1 MRKSGF
7 LIYYVLFCIVCF
19 SLGLL
24 LSFILKSET
33 FATIPPKLELQF
45 TLTVL
50 QANST
55 NFLLYLFCFPISP
68 LLQLF
73 DLLSLGI
80 QLGISGQMIGIVAT
94 IKGILPHGL
103 IEIPNFI
110 WYQGIVHLWR
120 HNSLNHYQKSLAQ
133 LKVVEGCS
141 FLNHS
146 LLQLCKFPYQSR
158 VIYFSVYIYHNF

>member
-7 LIYYVLFCIVCF
+7 LIYYVLICIVCF
-19 SLGLL
+19 LRGFF
-24 LSFILKSET
+24 LSFILKNET

-80 QLGISGQMIGIVAT
+80 QLGISG
-94 IKGILPHGL
+94 
-103 IEIPNFI
+103 
-110 WYQGIVHLWR
+110 
-120 HNSLNHYQKSLAQ
+120 
-133 LKVVEGCS
+133 
-141 FLNHS
+141 
-146 LLQLCKFPYQSR
+146 
-158 VIYFSVYIYHNF
+158 